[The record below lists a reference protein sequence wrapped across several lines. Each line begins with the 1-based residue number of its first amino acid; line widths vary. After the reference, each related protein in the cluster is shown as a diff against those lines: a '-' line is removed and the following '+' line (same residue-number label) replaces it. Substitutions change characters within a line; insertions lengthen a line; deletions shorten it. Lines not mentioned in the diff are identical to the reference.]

1 MSEPLEGTMPRKA
14 SAPSY
19 RLGADG
25 ELLQSIPT
33 LRDPR
38 YSQSLERGLA
48 ILGCFTSERRMRGIA
63 DIAEE
68 LGMSRATTHRYASTL
83 VALGY
88 LEQGSSPK
96 YQLGLRIADLGMAAL
111 GATGLREHSWTYLE
125 ELRRETS
132 LTASLAVLDG
142 PDVLLVDH
150 ARGFRR
156 GQFRISPELASG
168 SRLPVYCTALGK
180 LLMAHL
186 PPNELDRAVSQLRII
201 KCGPK
206 TITSKTKLRVELEH
220 VLQEGLAVSDE
231 EFATGLISLAA
242 PVRKGSGEVCAALGV
257 AAHTSMISVEE
268 LLQRFVSS
276 ITAIAARLSAQLGE
290 EDFSAQ

>member
-1 MSEPLEGTMPRKA
+1 MPRKT

-19 RLGADG
+19 HRGADG
-25 ELLQSIPT
+25 ELLQTIPT

-48 ILGCFTSERRMRGIA
+48 ILGCFTSQRRMRGIA

-111 GATGLREHSWTYLE
+111 GATSLRRHSWAFLD

-156 GQFRISPELASG
+156 GQYRIAPELASG
-168 SRLPVYCTALGK
+168 SRLPPYCTALGK

-186 PPNELDRAVSQLRII
+186 SSSELDRVISQLKIV

-206 TITSKTKLRVELEH
+206 TITSKTKLRAELER
-220 VLQEGLAVSDE
+220 VRGEGMAVSDE
-231 EFATGLISLAA
+231 EFATGMISLAV
-242 PVRKGSGEVCAALGV
+242 PVRNRSEEVRAALGV
-257 AAHTSMISVEE
+257 AAHTSMISVDE
-268 LLQRFVSS
+268 LIEGYTSR
-276 ITAIAARLSAQLGE
+276 IAAIADRLSAQLADDGPE